1 METLSEWQELD
12 MPNFRAV
19 QAEKPLQG
27 RKILV
32 VVENLPLPFDRRVW
46 NECQTLVAAGAQVC
60 VICPTGKNYEKK
72 YELIEGVHIY
82 RHNLP
87 LEAKSKAEYFLEY
100 FSAIFHETR
109 LAWKIFFKHGFDTMQ
124 GCNPPDFMCLVALQF
139 KLFGRRYVFDH
150 HDICPE
156 LYEVKFNKKGPLW
169 KVMSWLEDLTFWTA
183 DVVIASNESLRE
195 IAQTRGKKKPENV
208 FVVHSGPELNRLKV
222 VPPNPAWKNGRQA
235 MVGYVGVIAE
245 QEGMDLLM
253 PAIKEVVIDKGR
265 DVQFVIVGS
274 GPGLADAKQMATD
287 LGINDWVTF
296 TGRSPDEEL
305 FEILSSADLCVNPDS
320 VNPFNDKSTMNKIL
334 EYMAFSKPTVQFD
347 MQEGRNS
354 AQEASL
360 YAAANDTSDFAAK
373 ILELVDDQAKREWMG
388 AYGRNRI
395 ETELSWDYQVKSLVG
410 AYVRAKQV

>member
-1 METLSEWQELD
+1 
-12 MPNFRAV
+12 
-19 QAEKPLQG
+19 
-27 RKILV
+27 
-32 VVENLPLPFDRRVW
+32 
-46 NECQTLVAAGAQVC
+46 
-60 VICPTGKNYEKK
+60 
-72 YELIEGVHIY
+72 
-82 RHNLP
+82 
-87 LEAKSKAEYFLEY
+87 
-100 FSAIFHETR
+100 
-109 LAWKIFFKHGFDTMQ
+109 
-124 GCNPPDFMCLVALQF
+124 MCLIALQF
-139 KLFGRRYVFDH
+139 KLFGRRYIFDH

-183 DVVIASNESLRE
+183 DVIIASNESLRE

-287 LGINDWVTF
+287 LGIDDWVTF
-296 TGRSPDEEL
+296 TGRSPDDEL
-305 FEILSSADLCVNPDS
+305 FEILSTADLCVNPDS

-373 ILELVDDQAKREWMG
+373 ILELVDDKAKREWMG
-388 AYGRNRI
+388 AYGRKRI
-395 ETELSWDYQVKSLVG
+395 ETELSWDYQVTSLVG